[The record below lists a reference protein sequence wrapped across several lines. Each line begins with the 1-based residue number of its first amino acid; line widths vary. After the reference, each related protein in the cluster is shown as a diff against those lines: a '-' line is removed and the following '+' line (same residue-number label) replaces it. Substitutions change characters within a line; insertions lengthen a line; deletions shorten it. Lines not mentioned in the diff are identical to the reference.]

1 MKSSRTEVRWS
12 VGELADRFELPT
24 HVLRH
29 WESVGLLAP
38 ERDAAGRRRY
48 REDDAYRVAA
58 IVSSKAAGM
67 SLDQIRSLLVSDAR
81 RPSHQ
86 ILRTTSRISPIG
98 WPRWSGR
105 AYLTEHAL
113 ECRAHD
119 MATCPSFRSHVADL
133 VAGTRRGLHPAR
145 HPARGTGVSRWGSPR
160 PHACATAAGLV
171 TVTPGLIERTAVRK
185 SL

>member
-1 MKSSRTEVRWS
+1 MLVRSLRLNVGMKSSRGETRWT

-29 WESVGLLAP
+29 WESVGLLDP

-67 SLDQIRSLLVSDAR
+67 SLDQIRSLLDSEADGRRRILTDHLADLEAR
-81 RPSHQ
+81 MAEMER
-86 ILRTTSRISPIG
+86 SRH
-98 WPRWSGR
+98 
-105 AYLTEHAL
+105 LTEHAL

-119 MATCPSFRSHVADL
+119 VANCPNFRAHVADL
-133 VAGTRRGLHPAR
+133 VAGNRRGLHPER
-145 HPARGTGVSRWGSPR
+145 HR
-160 PHACATAAGLV
+160 
-171 TVTPGLIERTAVRK
+171 
-185 SL
+185 

>member
-1 MKSSRTEVRWS
+1 
-12 VGELADRFELPT
+12 VGELAHRFELPT

-67 SLDQIRSLLVSDAR
+67 SLDQIRSLLDSGAADRHRILEGHLADLAAR
-81 RPSHQ
+81 MAEMER
-86 ILRTTSRISPIG
+86 SR
-98 WPRWSGR
+98 
-105 AYLTEHAL
+105 YLTQHAL

-119 MATCPSFRSHVADL
+119 IANCPNFRAHVADL
-133 VAGTRRGLHPAR
+133 VAGKRRGLHDPGQ
-145 HPARGTGVSRWGSPR
+145 HPASR
-160 PHACATAAGLV
+160 A
-171 TVTPGLIERTAVRK
+171 
-185 SL
+185 

>member
-1 MKSSRTEVRWS
+1 MKSSRDEIRWS

-29 WESVGLLAP
+29 WESMGLLAP

-67 SLDQIRSLLVSDAR
+67 SLDQIRSLLDAGADDR
-81 RPSHQ
+81 RQ
-86 ILRTTSRISPIG
+86 ILTDHLADLATRMAEMKRSRH
-98 WPRWSGR
+98 
-105 AYLTEHAL
+105 LTEHAL

-119 MATCPSFRSHVADL
+119 VANCPNFRAHVADL
-133 VAGTRRGLHPAR
+133 VAGTRRGLHPGR
-145 HPARGTGVSRWGSPR
+145 HPTHDPGQHQPAR
-160 PHACATAAGLV
+160 A
-171 TVTPGLIERTAVRK
+171 
-185 SL
+185 